1 MSFPRY
7 ERYRDSGLEWLGEVP
22 EHWQILPLK
31 RGYQVKLGKM
41 LQPDPQSPSDEL
53 LPYLRAANI
62 QWRGADLADVKQ
74 MWFSPEEC
82 EALRLSL
89 GDLLISEGGDVG
101 RSTLWNDE
109 LSHCCFQNSVNRVR
123 SKGIDS
129 NRFLYYWLSVMKD
142 KEFIDALCN
151 KSTIAHFTAE
161 KVGSVPVPYP
171 PLAEQESITALLDVE
186 TAKIDGLID
195 EQRCL
200 IDLLKEKRQAVIS
213 HAVTTG
219 LDHDVVM
226 KNSGV
231 EWLGEVPSGWSIRP
245 VKELAR
251 PGRKTFTDGDWVES
265 PFITDDGIRLIQTG
279 NVGIGLYK
287 EQGFRYISEK
297 SFEELGCTEIF
308 PEDVLVCRLD
318 GPVGR
323 ACMVPDLGV
332 RMVTSVDNTIV
343 KVRPDVDAR
352 FVVYLMVSAP
362 WLNWI
367 DVLCRVGGG
376 FRVRIS
382 RKMLGDLPVPCP
394 PYLDQVNIAD
404 WLDQECSK
412 VDGLIA
418 QAESAIGL
426 LQERRSALIS
436 AAVTGK
442 IDVRNYT
449 PKEAV

>member
-1 MSFPRY
+1 
-7 ERYRDSGLEWLGEVP
+7 
-22 EHWQILPLK
+22 
-31 RGYQVKLGKM
+31 
-41 LQPDPQSPSDEL
+41 
-53 LPYLRAANI
+53 
-62 QWRGADLADVKQ
+62 
-74 MWFSPEEC
+74 
-82 EALRLSL
+82 
-89 GDLLISEGGDVG
+89 
-101 RSTLWNDE
+101 
-109 LSHCCFQNSVNRVR
+109 
-123 SKGIDS
+123 
-129 NRFLYYWLSVMKD
+129 
-142 KEFIDALCN
+142 
-151 KSTIAHFTAE
+151 
-161 KVGSVPVPYP
+161 
-171 PLAEQESITALLDVE
+171 
-186 TAKIDGLID
+186 
-195 EQRCL
+195 L